1 MQASICT
8 VYTERMSLRPD
19 PFTHYTILN
28 EHALYYLV
36 FCVRTLLV
44 NTPFYPGVCVQ
55 IHDHPRFR
63 VWSLAGMRERKGC
76 TATVL
81 TSVQGGTWPLA
92 VRAAGRWRWFGSKG
106 RACSSTFFYLRL
118 YFCPFRR
125 DTVFV
130 LQRASSQRTKGE
142 MRKCA
147 ETLTSLFRNA
157 LISVDQKRKGKN
169 RRGEISRVNGRNREG
184 REICGHI

>member
-1 MQASICT
+1 MIT
-8 VYTERMSLRPD
+8 Y
-19 PFTHYTILN
+19 
-28 EHALYYLV
+28 V
-36 FCVRTLLV
+36 FACSRWR
-44 NTPFYPGVCVQ
+44 G
-55 IHDHPRFR
+55 
-63 VWSLAGMRERKGC
+63 WERKGC

-92 VRAAGRWRWFGSKG
+92 VGVAGRWRWLGSKG

-130 LQRASSQRTKGE
+130 LQRASSRRTKGE

-157 LISVDQKRKGKN
+157 LISTVDRVALGREGK
-169 RRGEISRVNGRNREG
+169 ETKDISKVNGRDGGGNFKRVTHVLSKFRNLNFRNLNNRNSL
-184 REICGHI
+184 RRNKNN